1 MVICIVNKQLT
12 HTKLQKHNF
21 MITSTAFAEL
31 KHNESSS
38 DWRFIT
44 PMAVQSKKNSDFQGK
59 QEIEQ
64 TAEQYDCDNT
74 FSLCGQDNS
83 FESNIK
89 YWEVPIVHNVQM

>member
-1 MVICIVNKQLT
+1 
-12 HTKLQKHNF
+12 
-21 MITSTAFAEL
+21 
-31 KHNESSS
+31 
-38 DWRFIT
+38 
-44 PMAVQSKKNSDFQGK
+44 MAVQSKKNSDFQGK

-89 YWEVPIVHNVQM
+89 YWEVPFAHNVKM